1 MSAASE
7 TAALLCRRIAQVSEF
22 APGSIGDMLHFELL
36 ECDPE
41 AGDYFLSCRTETWMR
56 NPAGTRRDGAG
67 SGDGTDPLLPENRSR
82 DCAHRAA
89 QRELPSPSESG
100 GRGHNQGACGF
111 HIQKPDN
118 PVGRG
123 PVKGKPG
130 KAMPVRYGSVPLEIG
145 AMRSL
150 RRHREKNN
158 KKGKI
163 MVAFFEKVC

>member
-7 TAALLCRRIAQVSEF
+7 TAALLRRRIAQVSEF

-36 ECDPE
+36 DCDPE
-41 AGDYFLSCRTETWMR
+41 AGDYLLSCRTETWMR
-56 NPAGTRRDGAG
+56 NPAGTLHGGLGA
-67 SGDGTDPLLPENRSR
+67 TVLDPLLPENGSR

-100 GRGHNQGACGF
+100 GRGGNQGACDLC
-111 HIQKPDN
+111 IQKPDN

-130 KAMPVRYGSVPLEIG
+130 KTVPVRHGAVPLETG

-150 RRHREKNN
+150 RCRREKII